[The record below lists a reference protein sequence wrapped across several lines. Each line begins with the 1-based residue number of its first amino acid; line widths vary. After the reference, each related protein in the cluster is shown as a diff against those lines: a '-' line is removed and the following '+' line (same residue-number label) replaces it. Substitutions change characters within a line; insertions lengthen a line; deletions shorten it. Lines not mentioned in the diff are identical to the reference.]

1 MSMAAQ
7 SSGVLRHIQQNWR
20 KLIQFASWAFATSA
34 AFVAPP
40 PVDVSAGDDKAAVK
54 FATLTIAFV
63 VGLLLVPLRRFHNAK
78 HTTMWAVLAV
88 VCFAA
93 GAASL
98 LGYSSNRTRYTVDM
112 AGTRVVIADRGHLTE
127 LGKSYVQR
135 FPFVSEDEIV
145 ARTGGKPEWVWSED
159 AIHQNALRMNL
170 LYVATVVS
178 FAAAIIFLMQV
189 WELAGGK
196 KSAARAMRHKGS

>member
-1 MSMAAQ
+1 MSTAAQ
-7 SSGVLRHIQQNWR
+7 SAGVLRHIQQNWR

-40 PVDVSAGDDKAAVK
+40 PVDISAADDKAAVK

-63 VGLLLVPLRRFHNAK
+63 VGLLLVPLRRFHSAK
-78 HTTMWAVLAV
+78 YTATWAVLAV

-93 GAASL
+93 GAVSL
-98 LGYSSNRTRYTVDM
+98 LSYSSNRTRYTVDL
-112 AGTRVVIADRGHLTE
+112 AGTQVVIADRSHLTE
-127 LGKSYVQR
+127 LGKDYVQR
-135 FPFVSEDEIV
+135 FPFVTEEEIV
-145 ARTGGKPEWVWSED
+145 ARTGGKPEWAWNED
-159 AIHQNALRMNL
+159 AIHQNAFRMNI

-189 WELAGGK
+189 WELAGVK
-196 KSAARAMRHKGS
+196 KSAARATRA

>member
-1 MSMAAQ
+1 MSTTTTSA
-7 SSGVLRHIQQNWR
+7 GVFRHIQQNWR

-40 PVDVSAGDDKAAVK
+40 PVDISAGDDKAAVK
-54 FATLTIAFV
+54 FATLAIAFV
-63 VGLLLVPLRRFHNAK
+63 VGLLLVPLRRFHSAK
-78 HTTMWAVLAV
+78 YTTRWAVLAV

-112 AGTRVVIADRGHLTE
+112 AGTQVVIADRSHLTE
-127 LGKSYVQR
+127 LGKDYVQR
-135 FPFVSEDEIV
+135 FPFVTEEEIV
-145 ARTGGKPEWVWSED
+145 ARTGGKPDWVWNED
-159 AIHQNALRMNL
+159 AIHQNAFRMNL
-170 LYVATVVS
+170 LYVAAVVS

-189 WELAGGK
+189 WELSGVK
-196 KSAARAMRHKGS
+196 KSAARVTRA